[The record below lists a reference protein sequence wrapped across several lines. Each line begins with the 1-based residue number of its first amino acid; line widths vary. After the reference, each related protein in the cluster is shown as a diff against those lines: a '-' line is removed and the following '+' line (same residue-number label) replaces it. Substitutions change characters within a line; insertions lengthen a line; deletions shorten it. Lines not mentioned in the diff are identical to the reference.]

1 MEVST
6 TLADKIFDAA
16 DGTFKQTDRQ
26 DQTQNLLYILQK
38 YFTCPRENTEK
49 KDKILKA
56 IVSNASQSTSYLR
69 YAIAFAVHIIEQ
81 LDNPE
86 LPPILK
92 ERATELLNSDMYPEN
107 VRDFLTDLKIKD
119 FSAAPAAAAFTAGAT
134 LLKDGTSPGVM
145 QKLGIDK
152 DTAVQVTV
160 KDGDMTI
167 TTGMQG
173 GAAAHSDHLSG
184 GASRQVIISAL
195 QTLLKQSGA
204 ELLPDEAFT
213 KMSTEA
219 LAETVVDLT
228 RVRHNF

>member
-1 MEVST
+1 M
-6 TLADKIFDAA
+6 D
-16 DGTFKQTDRQ
+16 
-26 DQTQNLLYILQK
+26 
-38 YFTCPRENTEK
+38 
-49 KDKILKA
+49 
-56 IVSNASQSTSYLR
+56 
-69 YAIAFAVHIIEQ
+69 
-81 LDNPE
+81 
-86 LPPILK
+86 
-92 ERATELLNSDMYPEN
+92 
-107 VRDFLTDLKIKD
+107 
-119 FSAAPAAAAFTAGAT
+119 
-134 LLKDGTSPGVM
+134 
-145 QKLGIDK
+145 KLGIDK

-167 TTGMQG
+167 TTESIQG

>member
-1 MEVST
+1 MPASDVLKTAFNEYEG
-6 TLADKIFDAA
+6 DD
-16 DGTFKQTDRQ
+16 
-26 DQTQNLLYILQK
+26 TQLKVIQNYFLGKFTAEDLDQK
-38 YFTCPRENTEK
+38 YDLRQFFTPEQNEYWSHFAYNVKR
-49 KDKILKA
+49 IA
-56 IVSNASQSTSYLR
+56 IFLAKTHPKQSKQAQQLLDVLFNPQKVQLIDIVEDFKPIDLFDSAPSPAVAASGS
-69 YAIAFAVHIIEQ
+69 
-81 LDNPE
+81 
-86 LPPILK
+86 
-92 ERATELLNSDMYPEN
+92 
-107 VRDFLTDLKIKD
+107 
-119 FSAAPAAAAFTAGAT
+119 FTAGAT

-145 QKLGIDK
+145 EKLGIDK

-167 TTGMQG
+167 TTEGMQG